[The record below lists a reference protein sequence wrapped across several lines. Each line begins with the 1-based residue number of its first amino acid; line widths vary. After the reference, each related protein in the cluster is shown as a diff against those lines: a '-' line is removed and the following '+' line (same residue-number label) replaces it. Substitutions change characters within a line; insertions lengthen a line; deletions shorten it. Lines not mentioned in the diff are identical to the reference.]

1 MQEGHAQWAREQ
13 KEKSLV
19 SQVEKK
25 SVVAFSGQ
33 IGMYHTPW
41 GVTEICQL
49 TGESRQITH
58 PVAELPPKKQVI
70 SPSPKIMAVEVSP
83 QQTFEKETKNVVT
96 KYSAAL
102 SVEEEIEDNVVMLI
116 DEFAN
121 DAPIM
126 GRTVLCQ
133 MAKPRNRPG
142 KPGRPARPKKRGRG
156 RRNAGNLTSGGGGG
170 ANTMMY
176 EPWMPIFPAS
186 VTKRLRYSTSISLSS
201 TSGVITSTY
210 VFRAND
216 LFDPDFTST
225 GHQPMGFDQ
234 LMSFY
239 NHFVVRRARITLLIR
254 NTTDSQPTVCVRVD
268 ADSTA
273 LTTIDRIVEFG
284 GCETIDLD
292 TKLASGATKKLVL
305 SVDIAK
311 MQGIKPSAL
320 TADVNLRGT
329 AATSPTEVTYFHVT
343 MWNTSGITG
352 AATADVILEQVATFT
367 EPRDLTASLKDKPL
381 LIRPSIPLEDDAK
394 HDHTPS
400 IQESDWAEEDEFCS
414 GIALDRLRMHEA
426 LMRGAGHGVSH
437 QTGKGQV
444 TIPVVKKKN

>member
-1 MQEGHAQWAREQ
+1 MNHVVLAQSKAP
-13 KEKSLV
+13 EKAHDCPV
-19 SQVEKK
+19 MHIVAAEP
-25 SVVAFSGQ
+25 SV
-33 IGMYHTPW
+33 
-41 GVTEICQL
+41 
-49 TGESRQITH
+49 
-58 PVAELPPKKQVI
+58 
-70 SPSPKIMAVEVSP
+70 
-83 QQTFEKETKNVVT
+83 QQTPEKETKIVVI
-96 KYSAAL
+96 KNSAAM
-102 SVEEEIEDNVVMLI
+102 SVQEEIEENVVMLI
-116 DEFAN
+116 DEFDN
-121 DAPIM
+121 DAPIL
-126 GRTVLCQ
+126 GKQVFCQ

-142 KPGRPARPKKRGRG
+142 KPGRPARPKKRGGG

-186 VTKRLRYSTSISLSS
+186 VTKRLRYSTSVSLAT
-201 TSGVITSTY
+201 TSGVITSTQ

-216 LFDPDFTST
+216 LFDPDFTGT

-254 NTTDSQPTVCVRVD
+254 NTSDSQPTVCVRVD

-292 TKLASGATKKLVL
+292 TKLASGATKKLAL

-329 AATSPTEVTYFHVT
+329 AAASPTEVTYFHIT

-367 EPRDLTASLKDKPL
+367 EPRDLSASLKDKPL
-381 LIRPSIPLEDDAK
+381 LTHPLIPLEDDAK

-426 LMRGAGHGVSH
+426 SMRGAGHGVSH

-444 TIPVVKKKN
+444 TIPIVKKKI